1 MGSPVSWRTTAR
13 GVLTSGAEGTMS
25 EPRISE
31 LLAELHRKLEHDERL
46 GEADRTR
53 LRELA
58 AEIEALPHARAEGAD
73 AQPRPGRA
81 RLKEPF
87 FNSEGPPPD
96 IPRTLA

>member
-73 AQPRPGRA
+73 AQHRPALA
-81 RLKEPF
+81 RLEEALVHF
-87 FNSEGPPPD
+87 EATHPD
-96 IPRTLA
+96 ITLT